1 MAVCMFVFYEMVQL
15 CGVICAQIH
24 AYVSVIIVN
33 RREGLVWEREEW
45 IVLNGVKDKIVFKDQ
60 VGHFLK
66 VLDQVGISQNLG
78 GGGGFSGIYPL

>member
-1 MAVCMFVFYEMVQL
+1 MNLCMINNLGWFLGVLGFGICMAVCMFVFYEMVQL

-45 IVLNGVKDKIVFKDQ
+45 IVLNGVKDKIVF
-60 VGHFLK
+60 
-66 VLDQVGISQNLG
+66 
-78 GGGGFSGIYPL
+78 